1 MKTFELSSKEQK
13 NGRRKFK
20 LVLHE
25 IYPDS
30 VIDEATGTGSEMN
43 LNGIT
48 WIREFCEKQ
57 LPTIKGMSL
66 RCEFLDDERT
76 ELCGHGETDI
86 IDGEPIFEDAVV
98 IGNFEDGYIEEITN
112 DEGDTITACIGV
124 GTIDSSCYHNLCA
137 KLDEDMSN
145 GIYPMGSV
153 EIMRQPDKD
162 GITYLGGYVDKGRI
176 PTEFIYSGYALLGVT
191 PADRQ
196 ARLLELNDKHKEETT
211 TMTDVEVKAIVE
223 QTVSTYT
230 AQIEEINQCK
240 TECESRVAELN
251 ETVETVQ
258 NEKNE
263 LNATVEQL
271 QAALEQ
277 IRAEYKEL
285 DERYNALWEER
296 QALEKALG
304 EARAKERLGELNEA
318 LKEFTEEERGYAA
331 EEIAAFEQNPIEG
344 EINSVVNQI
353 LIGIGKK
360 AREDAQTAAAVIA
373 EQNAA
378 KKTEVEDIFGAMEDS
393 TPTEDVDIFN

>member
-13 NGRRKFK
+13 NGRRNFK
-20 LVLHE
+20 VVLHE

-30 VIDEATGTGSEMN
+30 VVDKETGTGSEMN

-48 WIREFCEKQ
+48 WIREYCEKQ

-66 RCEFLDDERT
+66 RCEFLDEERT

-98 IGNFEDGYIEEITN
+98 IGNFDDGYIEEIVN

-124 GTIDSSCYHNLCA
+124 GTIDSSCYHNLCV

-162 GITYLGGYVDKGRI
+162 GISYLGGYVDKGRI
-176 PTEFIYSGYALLGVT
+176 PTEFIYSGFALLGVT

-196 ARLLELNDKHKEETT
+196 ARLLELNNEHKEETN
-211 TMTDVEVKAIVE
+211 TMTEAEVRTLVE

-230 AQIEEINQCK
+230 NQIAEINQCK
-240 TECESRVAELN
+240 NDCENKVAELN
-251 ETVETVQ
+251 QIIETIT

-263 LNATVEQL
+263 INASSEQIR
-271 QAALEQ
+271 AALEQ
-277 IRAEYKEL
+277 VKADYAEL
-285 DERYNALWEER
+285 DKKYNELWEER
-296 QALEKALG
+296 RVLEAALG
-304 EARAKERLGELNEA
+304 EAKAKERIGELNSA
-318 LKEFTEEERGYAA
+318 IAEFTDEERGYAA
-331 EEIAAFEQNPIEG
+331 DAIAAFKENPIES
-344 EINSVVNQI
+344 EINSVINQI

-360 AREDAQTAAAVIA
+360 AREDAQAAAIVA
-373 EQNAA
+373 EQNAS
-378 KKTEVEDIFGAMEDS
+378 KQTEVEDIFGAVENAS
-393 TPTEDVDIFN
+393 PAEDVDIFN

>member
-1 MKTFELSSKEQK
+1 MKTFELSSKQK

-20 LVLHE
+20 TILHE

-30 VIDEATGTGSEMN
+30 VVDEATGTGSEMN

-57 LPTIKGMSL
+57 LSTIKGMSL

-112 DEGDTITACIGV
+112 DEGETITACIGV
-124 GTIDSSCYHNLCA
+124 GTIDSSCYHNFCT
-137 KLDEDMSN
+137 KLDEDISN

-153 EIMRQPDKD
+153 EIMRQPDKA

-176 PTEFIYSGYALLGVT
+176 PTEFMYSGYALLGVA

-196 ARLLELNDKHKEETT
+196 ARLLELNEQKEETN
-211 TMTDVEVKAIVE
+211 TMTETEVRTIVE

-230 AQIEEINQCK
+230 NQASEINQCK
-240 TECESRVAELN
+240 AECETKVAELN
-251 ETVETVQ
+251 QTIETIQ
-258 NEKNE
+258 SEKNE
-263 LNATVEQL
+263 LEASVEQI

-277 IRAEYKEL
+277 VRAEYKAL
-285 DERYNALWEER
+285 DEKYNALWEER

-304 EARAKERLGELNEA
+304 EARAKERIGELNDA
-318 LKEFTEEERGYAA
+318 LAEFTDEEREYAA
-331 EEIAAFEQNPIEG
+331 EAIEAFKQNPTES
-344 EINSVVNQI
+344 EINTVVNQI
-353 LIGIGKK
+353 WIGIGKK
-360 AREDAQTAAAVIA
+360 SSADAKAAAVIA

-378 KKTEVEDIFGAMEDS
+378 KDTIEDIFGAMEDA
-393 TPTEDVDIFN
+393 TPEEDVDIFN